1 MLEQT
6 FCHIPG
12 IGAKTEEGLWAAGI
26 DCWDA
31 VAGHPGLPPGRS
43 AMIMHHT
50 EEALERLRA
59 RDARFFV
66 ERLPANQHWRL
77 FPHFRDRVAYLD
89 IETTGLGAPGDH
101 ITTIALYDG
110 ATIRHYVHGDNLAK
124 FEQDIR
130 AYDLLV
136 TFNGKGFD
144 VPFIESSFGMRLS
157 TPHIDLRYVLA
168 SLGYRGGLKA
178 IERALGFDRGELA
191 DVDGYFAVLLW
202 HDYVKKKNRAAL
214 DTLIAYNMVD
224 TVNLEALMV
233 LAYNLKIAQ
242 TPFADSLRLP
252 TPVAPPIPFA
262 ADMGTVERLRRL
274 VVSSKW

>member
-12 IGAKTEEGLWAAGI
+12 IGPKTEEDLWAAGVSG
-26 DCWDA
+26 WQEA
-31 VAGHPGLPPGRS
+31 EQPGLPARRAELIARHVGESR
-43 AMIMHHT
+43 
-50 EEALERLRA
+50 ERLQA
-59 RDARFFV
+59 RDAAFFA

-77 FPHFRDRVAYLD
+77 FPHFRDRLAYLD

-110 ATIRHYVHGDNLAK
+110 RTIRHYVHGDNLPQFK
-124 FEQDIR
+124 QDIR

-136 TFNGKGFD
+136 TFNGKTFD
-144 VPFIESSFGMRLS
+144 VPFIEASFGMRLA

-168 SLGYRGGLKA
+168 GLGYRGGLKP

-202 HDYVKKKNRAAL
+202 HDYARKHNRAAL
-214 DTLIAYNMVD
+214 ETLLAYNMVD
-224 TVNLEALMV
+224 TVNLEALMI
-233 LAYNLKIAQ
+233 LAYNLKIAR
-242 TPFADSLRLP
+242 TPFAQSLRLP
-252 TPVAPPIPFA
+252 TPAAPPIPFA
-262 ADMGTVERLRRL
+262 ADGPTVARLQRQYARA
-274 VVSSKW
+274 W